1 MHVAIRYG
9 SDGPS
14 PAPGCFGARRDELER
29 YLAQGYEARWKSCF
43 ILSRP
48 RQPLMMKT

>member
-9 SDGPS
+9 SDGHLLRR
-14 PAPGCFGARRDELER
+14 AGFGARAMNWNDTSPKGMRP
-29 YLAQGYEARWKSCF
+29 RWKSCF